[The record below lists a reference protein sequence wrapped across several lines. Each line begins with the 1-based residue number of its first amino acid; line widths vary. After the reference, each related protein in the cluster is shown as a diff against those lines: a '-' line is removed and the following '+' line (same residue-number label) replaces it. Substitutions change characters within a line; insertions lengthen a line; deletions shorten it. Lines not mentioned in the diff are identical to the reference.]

1 MHIDIPGTKK
11 VWQNSFCC
19 LLISVNI
26 TPPWMG
32 KTAELGKLPSIES
45 YSGRHFGFQ
54 SQKGGRRGFQ
64 GEDSLLHSPFLL
76 LGHQKA
82 SAKVYC
88 DSYFLD
94 YGSWWWQ
101 FNKMSDKTM
110 ISFVF
115 YLFYFPR
122 EAVKG
127 ISHTRQWKGQGWSS
141 VSISSSW
148 LQ

>member
-1 MHIDIPGTKK
+1 MA
-11 VWQNSFCC
+11 
-19 LLISVNI
+19 
-26 TPPWMG
+26 

-45 YSGRHFGFQ
+45 YSGRHFEFQ

-76 LGHQKA
+76 LGHQKV

-94 YGSWWWQ
+94 YGSWQRQ
-101 FNKMSDKTM
+101 FNETSDKTM

-122 EAVKG
+122 GSKGDKPHQAVERSG
-127 ISHTRQWKGQGWSS
+127 LEFCLH
-141 VSISSSW
+141 
-148 LQ
+148 